1 MPHKRFSVFGIEYGL
16 VSNDSGQGLVAS
28 CCELVIEG
36 ICHPAEELLASQ
48 KGLLLEVCHFIG

>member
-1 MPHKRFSVFGIEYGL
+1 VFGIEYGL